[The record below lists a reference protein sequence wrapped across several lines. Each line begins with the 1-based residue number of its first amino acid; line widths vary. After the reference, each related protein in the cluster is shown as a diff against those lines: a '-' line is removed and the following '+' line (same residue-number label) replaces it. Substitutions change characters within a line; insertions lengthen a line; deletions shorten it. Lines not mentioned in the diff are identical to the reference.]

1 MSLTISNN
9 NNGRVSD
16 VMISERKNATVKP
29 QLQKSAAK
37 RNTDCLLLSCKL
49 PSQEEEKNILQLLRS
64 QQQQEKDSVE
74 SMAETMSEQMKVRR
88 LCARIAA
95 RIKAGDR
102 VPLQDRRYLKRK
114 DPIQYL
120 MATLM
125 RKQNDDPKRWQTL
138 LKGKDLEKE
147 QSPGVE
153 ISVGKSETV
162 RTASET
168 AVSDT
173 PSNGGQTV

>member
-1 MSLTISNN
+1 
-9 NNGRVSD
+9 
-16 VMISERKNATVKP
+16 MISERKNATVKP

-120 MATLM
+120 MATLKM
-125 RKQNDDPKRWQTL
+125 CIRDRKMPSYQHS
-138 LKGKDLEKE
+138 EKWE
-147 QSPGVE
+147 N
-153 ISVGKSETV
+153 ISVAAGVK
-162 RTASET
+162 RIP
-168 AVSDT
+168 DIY
-173 PSNGGQTV
+173 QK